1 MLENEKILV
10 TGPASQVAWP
20 IVRALATCNEV
31 YGLARFSAPVQRT
44 RLEAAGVRCLQ
55 ADLAQDSL
63 AAIPDD
69 FTYGLNF
76 AVTRSGEFDYDLAA
90 NAEGTGRL
98 MFHCRK
104 VKAWLHCSSSAVYQ
118 YAGHHPLKETDPL
131 GDSRRSF
138 MPTYSIC
145 KIAAEVL
152 ARFAARQW
160 DIPTTIARLNVPY
173 GDNGGLPAYHLDW
186 MLAGT
191 PIALHPDKPSLRN
204 LIHED
209 DYVAHISKLLA
220 IAAVPA
226 TTINWGGSQAVS
238 IEAWCAHMEQLTGLA
253 AQFTYTENT
262 IGSIVLDLT
271 RMHQYLGRTT
281 VDWHDG
287 IRRMIEARH
296 PELHLRQAGGSS
308 DV

>member
-1 MLENEKILV
+1 MLKNEKILI
-10 TGPASQVAWP
+10 TGPASQVAFP
-20 IVRALATCNEV
+20 IARELAQHNEV
-31 YGLARFSAPVQRT
+31 YGLARFSDAGQRA
-44 RLEAAGVRCLQ
+44 RLEAIGVRCLQ
-55 ADLAQDSL
+55 VDLVHGNFADV
-63 AAIPDD
+63 PED

-76 AVTRSGEFDYDLAA
+76 AVARSGEFDYDLAA

-98 MFHCRK
+98 MYHCRR

-145 KIAAEVL
+145 KIAAEVM
-152 ARFAARQW
+152 ARFGARQW
-160 DIPTTIARLNVPY
+160 NIPTTIARLNVPY

-209 DYVAHISKLLA
+209 DYIAHIPRLLA
-220 IAAVPA
+220 LAAVPA
-226 TTINWGGSQAVS
+226 TTINWGGSEAVS
-238 IEAWCAHMEQLTGLA
+238 IEQWCAYMQHLTGFE

-262 IGSIVLDLT
+262 IGSIILDLT
-271 RMHQYLGRTT
+271 RMHERLGRTT

-287 IRRMIEARH
+287 IRRMIHARH
-296 PELHLRQAGGSS
+296 PELRLRQDGGSS

>member
-1 MLENEKILV
+1 MIANEKILIA
-10 TGPASQVAWP
+10 GPAGQVAFP
-20 IVRALATCNEV
+20 IACALAARNEV
-31 YGLARFSAPVQRT
+31 YGLARFSDPGPRA

-55 ADLAQDSL
+55 ADLVRGSL
-63 AAIPDD
+63 ASIPDD

-76 AVTRSGEFDYDLAA
+76 AVTRSGVFDHDLAG
-90 NAEGTGRL
+90 NAEGAGRL
-98 MFHCRK
+98 MFHCRH

-118 YAGHHPLKETDPL
+118 YAGRHPLKETDPL

-145 KIAAEVL
+145 KIAAEVM

-160 DIPTTIARLNVPY
+160 HIPTTIARLNVPY
-173 GDNGGLPAYHLDW
+173 GDNGGLPAFHLDW

-204 LIHED
+204 LLHED
-209 DYVAHISKLLA
+209 DYVAHIPRLLA

-226 TTINWGGSQAVS
+226 TIINWGGSEPVS
-238 IEAWCAHMEQLTGLA
+238 IEEWCAYMAQLTGVA
-253 AQFTYTENT
+253 AQFTYTDSA

-271 RMHQYLGRTT
+271 RMHQHLGRTT

-287 IRRMIEARH
+287 IRRMIAARH
-296 PELHLRQAGGSS
+296 PERRLR
-308 DV
+308 

>member
-1 MLENEKILV
+1 
-10 TGPASQVAWP
+10 VAFP
-20 IVRALATCNEV
+20 IARALAARNEV
-31 YGLARFSAPVQRT
+31 YGLGRFSDPASRARIETFGVQ
-44 RLEAAGVRCLQ
+44 CLQ
-55 ADLAQDSL
+55 ADLAHDSL
-63 AAIPDD
+63 TSIPDD

-76 AVTRSGEFDYDLAA
+76 AVTRSGVFDEDLAG
-90 NAEGTGRL
+90 NAEGAARL

-104 VKAWLHCSSSAVYQ
+104 VRAWLHCSSSAVYH
-118 YAGHHPLKETDPL
+118 YAGRQPLRETDPL

-145 KIAAEVL
+145 KIAAEVM

-160 DIPTTIARLNVPY
+160 QIPTTIARLNVPY
-173 GDNGGLPAYHLDW
+173 GNNGGLPAFHLDW

-191 PIALHPDKPSLRN
+191 PIALHPDKPTLRN

-209 DYVAHISKLLA
+209 DYVSHIPKLLA

-226 TTINWGGSQAVS
+226 TTINWGGSDAVS
-238 IEAWCAHMEQLTGLA
+238 VEDWCAYMAQLTGVP
-253 AQFTYTENT
+253 AQFTYTENA

-271 RMHQYLGRTT
+271 RMHEHLGRTT

-287 IRRMIEARH
+287 IRRMIAARH
-296 PELHLRQAGGSS
+296 PELRLR
-308 DV
+308 